1 MLRKWMESVGDSNEK
16 NEDIRIGGNRDQPFN
31 LFITVDG
38 KINKH
43 I

>member
-1 MLRKWMESVGDSNEK
+1 MKKKG
-16 NEDIRIGGNRDQPFN
+16 DIRIERNRDQPFN